1 MKKFYIEES
10 GIYKIRTEI
19 IAENKEEALGKLA
32 KILDEELPMYINT
45 KVIDIKVEE
54 YNTKVEE

>member
-19 IAENKEEALGKLA
+19 IAENEEDAIDVLYSY
-32 KILDEELPMYINT
+32 LPMF
-45 KVIDIKVEE
+45 IDVESNDRE
-54 YNTKVEE
+54 IEEMK